1 MKRNLFLCCE
11 EKDRERFLAKIRR
24 TFEDSVTLVGDV
36 RQADLVYAVGT
47 VTPAMQQQLA
57 DYEKNGIKTVHVN
70 EDLINETVFNHV
82 LRYQSKNSEK
92 ER

>member
-11 EKDRERFLAKIRR
+11 EKDRERFQAKIRR
-24 TFEDSVTLVGDV
+24 TFEDSVTLVNEVG
-36 RQADLVYAVGT
+36 QADLVYAVGT
-47 VTPAMQQQLA
+47 VTPAMQQQLT

-70 EDLINETVFNHV
+70 ENLINETVFGQV
-82 LRYQSKNSEK
+82 FRYQSRSSER